1 MKIITPINSN
11 TALHNSGEPLKES
24 IDLFNGNPIP
34 LLLQY
39 HSHSRSCNPSLFLL
53 ISMRDFM
60 IYHTIR

>member
-24 IDLFNGNPIP
+24 IDLSDGKPVP

-39 HSHSRSCNPSLFLL
+39 HSHSRSCNPFAIPSYLEL
-53 ISMRDFM
+53 IGLK
-60 IYHTIR
+60 